1 MSCASSVTSS
11 SRKSAVT
18 SLWSWKGASRRWRK
32 DLILARISV
41 LCHCYRYCHRMKF
54 YLIAPFAI
62 FLFFSLFVVQVNATE
77 PGPGG
82 TIRGG
87 TGEVRL
93 INPLGDR
100 TIIQIIN
107 DILDF
112 LIYLSVPLLA
122 LMILVGGFQIL
133 MARESAEKV
142 KNGFNTIKYAVIGFV
157 VILISKGI
165 ALVILN
171 ILRR

>member
-1 MSCASSVTSS
+1 MN
-11 SRKSAVT
+11 
-18 SLWSWKGASRRWRK
+18 
-32 DLILARISV
+32 
-41 LCHCYRYCHRMKF
+41 KF
-54 YLIAPFAI
+54 YFIAPFVVFLI
-62 FLFFSLFVVQVNATE
+62 FASIVFTPVFFNAYAAT
-77 PGPGG
+77 PGQGG
-82 TIRGG
+82 DIR
-87 TGEVRL
+87 TGPL
-93 INPLGDR
+93 TLQNPLGDR

-142 KNGFNTIKYAVIGFV
+142 KNGFNTIKYATIGFV